1 MTALG
6 PLQAGRAR
14 EIKDG
19 EKVQTGALKETKMAK
34 KKESI
39 EVSCSEC
46 STRFRLW
53 VPAEILP
60 EWEKGV
66 RINCVRCGAQHFL
79 KKGHAGFEAEFV
91 PTASARPAAA
101 MKPLAEAKP
110 IAEAVHTAPA
120 QDTILLIEDD
130 MLARRMVENALKDI
144 DLKLFAVKNST
155 EALNILRRGKV
166 SLIVT
171 DLYLKNSEDPDSKL
185 DGEELLRRLTDSG
198 INIPAIITTGKD
210 IIDDLVLDPKWFQL
224 HVKGFIQKGNPFWSE
239 DLKLKIK
246 EVLYKD

>member
-1 MTALG
+1 MTAPRLL
-6 PLQAGRAR
+6 PADQAR

-34 KKESI
+34 KKEPI

-60 EWEKGV
+60 EWEKGI

-79 KKGHAGFEAEFV
+79 RKGEAGFETEAV
-91 PTASARPAAA
+91 TAAAARPAVA
-101 MKPLAEAKP
+101 MKPVAEA
-110 IAEAVHTAPA
+110 IHAAPA

-155 EALNILRRGKV
+155 EALNILRKGKV

-185 DGEELLRRLTDSG
+185 DGEELLRRITDSG
-198 INIPAIITTGKD
+198 IHIPAIITTGKD